1 MMAPRGRRYNG
12 AVRISRWRG
21 AAGLLLASVCWLTL
35 AAQARAD
42 EQLDVGQTPILNVQL
57 GTGVVSVQTWD
68 RPQVQVSADGSVNVQ
83 HIDAATVDPTIGKE
97 IPNAAHSVETIHG
110 TVTLPPEPFV
120 LPKLEG
126 TQHDEVRVVGDG
138 NTTITVPNTSAM
150 VIAHVERGR
159 IYLENYRGVF
169 VTQVHDG
176 RVSLDHVAG
185 SGYVESLRGAVVA
198 TDSTFD
204 RLRVR
209 TAASNVV
216 FNRCTSRQIEAS
228 STYGSIVYNNGSFE
242 PGLARFES
250 EHGNVAV
257 GVRGG
262 AQIGGHSDTGHVT
275 SSFPTGT
282 NLHENGNTTQATVEG
297 GGPVVTATSKDGAVY
312 LYNGALAEHPDFR
325 AALQAGRLGAPRP
338 AGGPDRSLSAPA
350 RPFVPPAHPAP
361 PPPKGFAPA
370 ESRPYAPRASEPHP
384 YARQYAPRQYVAHPV
399 PAHSERAAPPPH
411 PAKPPSA

>member
-1 MMAPRGRRYNG
+1 MMAPQGRRYNG

-42 EQLDVGQTPILNVQL
+42 EQMDVGQTPILQVQL
-57 GTGVVSVQTWD
+57 GTGVVNIQTWD
-68 RPQVQVSADGSVNVQ
+68 RQQVQVSADGSVNVQ
-83 HIDAATVDPTIGKE
+83 HIDAAAVDPTIGKQ

-110 TVTLPPEPFV
+110 TVTLPPEPFM
-120 LPKLEG
+120 LPKLAG

-150 VIAHVERGR
+150 VIAHVEHGR
-159 IYLENYRGVF
+159 VYLNNYRGVF
-169 VTQVHDG
+169 ITQVHEG
-176 RVSLDHVAG
+176 RVTLSHVEG

-209 TAASNVV
+209 TATSNVI

-228 STYGSIVYNNGSFE
+228 STYGSIVYNNGSFQ

-262 AQIGGHSDTGHVT
+262 AQLGGHSDVGRVA

-282 NLHENGNTTQATVEG
+282 DLRENGNTTQATIEG
-297 GGPVVTATSKDGAVY
+297 GGPVVTATSKDGSVY

-325 AALQAGRLGAPRP
+325 AAMQTGRLAPFHGAPV
-338 AGGPDRSLSAPA
+338 PDRAFSASG
-350 RPFVPPAHPAP
+350 RQFVPPPRTSAAP
-361 PPPKGFAPA
+361 PKEFAPA
-370 ESRPYAPRASEPHP
+370 EPRRFAPRAPEPHA
-384 YARQYAPRQYVAHPV
+384 YAPRQYAPRPYVTHPA
-399 PAHSERAAPPPH
+399 PAHAMPPH
-411 PAKPPSA
+411 PPANPPKKH

>member
-21 AAGLLLASVCWLTL
+21 AAGLLLASLCWLTL

-42 EQLDVGQTPILNVQL
+42 EQLDVGQTPILQVQL
-57 GTGVVSVQTWD
+57 GTGIVNIQTWD
-68 RPQVQVSADGSVNVQ
+68 RQQVQVSADGSVSVQ
-83 HIDAATVDPTIGKE
+83 HIDAASVDPTIGKE

-120 LPKLEG
+120 LPKLPG
-126 TQHDEVRVVGDG
+126 TAHDEVRVVGDG
-138 NTTITVPNTSAM
+138 NTSIMVPSSSAL
-150 VIAHVERGR
+150 VVAHVERGR
-159 IYLENYRGVF
+159 VFLDNYRGVF
-169 VTQVHDG
+169 IAQVHEG

-185 SGYVESLRGAVVA
+185 TGYVESLRGAVVA
-198 TDSTFD
+198 NDSTFD

-209 TAASNVV
+209 TAASNVI

-257 GVRGG
+257 GVRGS
-262 AQIGGHSDTGHVT
+262 AQLGGHSDAGRVS

-282 NLHENGNTTQATVEG
+282 DLRENGNTTQATIEG
-297 GGPVVTATSKDGAVY
+297 GGPVVTAESKDGSVY
-312 LYNGALAEHPDFR
+312 LYNGALAQHPDFR
-325 AALQAGRLGAPRP
+325 AALQTRRLGAPLR
-338 AGGPDRSLSAPA
+338 SAPA
-350 RPFVPPAHPAP
+350 PDRAFTPARQFVPPRTTTAP
-361 PPPKGFAPA
+361 PRGTVQPEA
-370 ESRPYAPRASEPHP
+370 RRYAPRGF
-384 YARQYAPRQYVAHPV
+384 APRQYQ
-399 PAHSERAAPPPH
+399 PPH
-411 PAKPPSA
+411 QSPPRPPANPPRPR